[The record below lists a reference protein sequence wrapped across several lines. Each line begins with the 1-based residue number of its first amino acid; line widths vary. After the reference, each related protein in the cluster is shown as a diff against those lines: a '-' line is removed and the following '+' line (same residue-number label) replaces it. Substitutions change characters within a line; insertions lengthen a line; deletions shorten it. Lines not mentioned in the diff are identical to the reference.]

1 MVRTAV
7 STPRVRLLAPLTFA
21 RPAFT
26 LIELLVVIA
35 IIAIL
40 IGLLVPAVQKVRE
53 SAARAQCQNNLKQ
66 WGLAMHNFH
75 DTNKQFPYAERNSP
89 ARQTWVMWLW
99 PYIEQSVLSS
109 KIDMRSQQF
118 YTPPCTVYN
127 TMNGLCGVV
136 LPMMACPS
144 DGNGAHLDNP
154 SNTYCRARGNYV
166 VCFGNHYQDVNS
178 PGVPR
183 AVFGELNGSRSTPQ
197 KTTINMIID
206 GTSNTLLMSEYL
218 KAWSHD
224 DNDWRGDMY
233 NDDGTNHFMTFTTP
247 NSSTP
252 DVVNWAIA
260 TTDPLMPVSTAG
272 AQFNA
277 ARSHHTGGVNVIM
290 ADGSVHFINDGIS
303 LSTWQAMGSI
313 NGSDQI
319 GSDFNP

>member
-1 MVRTAV
+1 MLPSKPGVR
-7 STPRVRLLAPLTFA
+7 FG
-21 RPAFT
+21 FT

-53 SAARAQCQNNLKQ
+53 AAARVQCQNNLKQ

-75 DTNKQFPYAERNSP
+75 DANKQFPYAERNSP

-109 KIDMRSQQF
+109 QINMNSQNF

-127 TMNGLCGVV
+127 TMNGLCGVT
-136 LPMMACPS
+136 LPLMSCPS
-144 DGNGAHLDNP
+144 DGNGANLDNTAG
-154 SNTYCRARGNYV
+154 NTYCRARGNYV
-166 VCFGNHYQDVNS
+166 ICFGPQMQDTALAAGQS
-178 PGVPR
+178 PGM
-183 AVFGELNGSRSTPQ
+183 FGEIGGSRSNPL
-197 KTTINMIID
+197 KTRITSITD
-206 GTSNTLLMSEYL
+206 GTSNTLMMSEYL

-233 NDDGTNHFMTFTTP
+233 NDDGTNHFMTLTTP
-247 NSSTP
+247 NSTVA
-252 DVVNWAIA
+252 DVVNWAIQ
-260 TTDPLMPVSTAG
+260 TSDPLMPVSTNG

-277 ARSHHTGGVNVIM
+277 ARSHHTGGVNVCM
-290 ADGSVHFINDGIS
+290 ADGSVHFVSDGIS
-303 LSTWQAMGSI
+303 LATWAAMGTMAGGDI
-313 NGSDQI
+313 I